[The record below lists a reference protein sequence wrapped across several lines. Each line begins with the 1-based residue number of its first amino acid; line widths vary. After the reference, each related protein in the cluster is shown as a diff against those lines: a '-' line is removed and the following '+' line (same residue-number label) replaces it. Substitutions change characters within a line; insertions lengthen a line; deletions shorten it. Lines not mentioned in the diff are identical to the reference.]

1 MNRNILLGLAVL
13 ASLAGAL
20 VGALPAAAQSLPKP
34 GEPLLAQSPIDPKAL
49 APRREGDDMVMGLA
63 SAPVTIIE
71 YASLTCP
78 HCANFHA
85 NAFPDLKSSYIDK
98 GLVRFVYRDFPL
110 DRLALHGSM
119 IARCAGPDR
128 YFSFLD
134 AFFKQQRSWALADQ
148 GQASAAMKRL
158 AKLGGMPE
166 DAFDACLKNQ
176 EVQNEVLTQRLR
188 GEREFEVSSTPTLI
202 INGQKH
208 RGGATF
214 QELEKVLKPLVGR
227 S

>member
-13 ASLAGAL
+13 GSLAGAL
-20 VGALPAAAQSLPKP
+20 IGGLPAAAQGAPKA

-49 APRREGDDMVMGLA
+49 AARREGDDMVMGLA
-63 SAPVTIIE
+63 SAPVTVIE

-85 NAFPDLKSSYIDK
+85 SAFPDLKASYIDK
-98 GLVRFVYRDFPL
+98 GLVRYIYRDFPL
-110 DRLALHGSM
+110 DRLALQGSM
-119 IARCAGPDR
+119 IARCAGPER
-128 YFSFLD
+128 YFGFLD
-134 AFFKQQRSWALADQ
+134 AFYKQQRSWALADQ
-148 GQASAAMKRL
+148 SQANAAMKRL
-158 AKLGGMPE
+158 AKIGGMPE

-176 EVQNEVLTQRLR
+176 DVQNEVLTQRLR
-188 GEREFEVSSTPTLI
+188 GEREFEVGSTPTLI

-208 RGGATF
+208 RGAATF
-214 QELEKVLKPLVGR
+214 EELDKVLKPLVGR

>member
-13 ASLAGAL
+13 GSLAGAL
-20 VGALPAAAQSLPKP
+20 IGGLSAVAQSAPKA

-49 APRREGDDMVMGLA
+49 AARREGDDMVMGLA
-63 SAPVTIIE
+63 SAPVTVIE

-85 NAFPDLKSSYIDK
+85 SAFPDLKASYIDK
-98 GLVRFVYRDFPL
+98 GLVRYIYRDFPL
-110 DRLALHGSM
+110 DRLALQGSM
-119 IARCAGPDR
+119 IARCAGPER

-148 GQASAAMKRL
+148 SQANAAMKRL
-158 AKLGGMPE
+158 AKIGGMPE

-176 EVQNEVLTQRLR
+176 DVQNEVLTQRLR
-188 GEREFEVSSTPTLI
+188 GEREFEVGSTPTLI

-208 RGGATF
+208 RGAATF
-214 QELEKVLKPLVGR
+214 EELDKVLKPLVGR